1 MMTALD
7 RVSRRVGPHDDRRG
21 AMGSVRPSR
30 RTKSGFGAVRRVERS
45 MALRVAVIGV
55 HGQCGEPV
63 ARTAPSRHASDID
76 RRESPDV
83 GQRGIGGP
91 PRASGSTGSTTR
103 RLFHELGRV
112 PPAEFEHRY
121 YRQHLS
127 PRGRDPRHRA
137 CVKPGEVQWAVGG
150 RSGAGAVV
158 GVASWVEWR
167 RLVRAQAERTRR
179 SALR

>member
-1 MMTALD
+1 MTTALD
-7 RVSRRVGPHDDRRG
+7 RVSRRLGPHDDRQG

-30 RTKSGFGAVRRVERS
+30 RTTSGFGAVRRVERS

-91 PRASGSTGSTTR
+91 PKASGSTGSTTGGSSTSSAGSHPPSSNIASTVNISAREAETHATEPAGNPGRFSGLWAGDLAPGRWLEWLYGLR
-103 RLFHELGRV
+103 RG
-112 PPAEFEHRY
+112 
-121 YRQHLS
+121 
-127 PRGRDPRHRA
+127 
-137 CVKPGEVQWAVGG
+137 
-150 RSGAGAVV
+150 
-158 GVASWVEWR
+158 
-167 RLVRAQAERTRR
+167 LVRAQAERTSR